1 MTRYFCLQGSQYL
14 QIPDKIFE
22 MFLPLMQIFGKNKTK
37 QKQIQEEEKR
47 LKKKKKHLSDKR
59 FSSFSYDLLSLTQK
73 LDRIIFVIF

>member
-1 MTRYFCLQGSQYL
+1 MSDSLQPHESQHVNVTRYFCLQGSQYL

-47 LKKKKKHLSDKR
+47 LKKKKKA
-59 FSSFSYDLLSLTQK
+59 SFW
-73 LDRIIFVIF
+73 